1 MHRTRDAFHTGN
13 LCIKS
18 FFLAGLWVVAS
29 LAVLGR
35 VEAAPANERPQPQ
48 QLQYVSE
55 LIDDGLY
62 EAALKRLS
70 KVPTP
75 ADEDIANV
83 FAMLARL
90 YGSLGNIEKA
100 SDFLEQA
107 NGLISRAT
115 PRVRLEEARVHLL
128 AGNLLY
134 ARRSLEALEQL
145 PNSEELLEDIILLKA
160 RAQLAVGGAERAHAV
175 LESGPRVERLLL
187 ERVKLLVAEGEFE
200 QAISLLEMQIS
211 HAPESGRSLLKL
223 GELEMRARSSSKA
236 RQSLLSAKTIFERR
250 GDTARQNETER
261 LLTSRNTQTTSA
273 KEDDITEKVV
283 NEGEVGVV
291 PPTARLRSPQAA
303 PATDLNRRPKVSP
316 HLPDQAANGDEVG
329 KVLARPFPFP
339 PTVELTT
346 GSGFVIDGGRRV
358 ITNKHVIEGVSEI
371 YVRNS
376 LGDLSRA
383 KVERLAQSDDLAVLI
398 LETAF
403 PRKRSIME
411 NQFAQARAGVSIAV
425 IGFPMSDVLGSI
437 TPSITNGIVTKA
449 TGMQDSP
456 EMFQLSAKMNK
467 GNSGGA
473 VVDLRGRVVGVAMGK
488 LDTVK
493 IMQSG
498 GFLPEDINFAIHVN
512 RLTPLGVQSA
522 GTEQGGLADMSLE
535 EIYQRFIGSVVMVAG
550 R

>member
-1 MHRTRDAFHTGN
+1 MHRSRGAFYTGN
-13 LCIKS
+13 LRIQS
-18 FFLAGLWVVAS
+18 FFLAAVWVVGSAF
-29 LAVLGR
+29 LGR
-35 VEAAPANERPQPQ
+35 VEAAPSDAAAQSQ
-48 QLQYVSE
+48 QLQYVSG
-55 LIDDGLY
+55 LIDDNLF
-62 EAALKRLS
+62 EAALKSLRELS
-70 KVPTP
+70 T
-75 ADEDIANV
+75 ADEEDIANV

-90 YGSLGNIEKA
+90 YGSLGSIDKA
-100 SDFLEQA
+100 KDFLEQA
-107 NGLISRAT
+107 NGLTIRST
-115 PRVRLEEARVHLL
+115 PRVRLEEARLHVLS
-128 AGNLLY
+128 GNLLH

-145 PNSEELLEDIILLKA
+145 SNSEELIEDITLLKA
-160 RAQLAVGGAERAHAV
+160 RAQLAVGGVERAHAV
-175 LESGPRVERLLL
+175 LESGPRVEPLLL
-187 ERVKLLVAEGEFE
+187 ERVKLLVAEGKFD
-200 QAISLLEMQIS
+200 QAVSMLEMQIS
-211 HAPESGRSLLKL
+211 QAPDSGRSLLKL
-223 GELEMRARSSSKA
+223 GELERKVGN
-236 RQSLLSAKTIFERR
+236 SAKADQWLTSAKAIFERR
-250 GDTARQNETER
+250 GDIARQNETVR
-261 LLTSRNTQTTSA
+261 LMTSLGTQTTPQN
-273 KEDDITEKVV
+273 KDDTTEKDVKKSVV
-283 NEGEVGVV
+283 GGV
-291 PPTARLRSPQAA
+291 PPTNRLRTPEA
-303 PATDLNRRPKVSP
+303 PPANESNRAPKASAP
-316 HLPDQAANGDEVG
+316 LASQAANSDEVG
-329 KVLARPFPFP
+329 KVIARPFPFP

-358 ITNKHVIEGVSEI
+358 ITNKHVVEGVSEI

-383 KVERLAQSDDLAVLI
+383 KVERLAGSDDLAVLI

-425 IGFPMSDVLGSI
+425 IGFPMTDVLGSV

-449 TGMQDSP
+449 TGMQDAP

-512 RLTPLGVQSA
+512 RLMPLGVQS
-522 GTEQGGLADMSLE
+522 GGNEQGALADMSLE
-535 EIYQRFIGSVVMVAG
+535 EIYQRFIGSVVMIAG